1 MRMTHRCDGALGHS
15 AMTLGRSWSRAV
27 VLLVLVL
34 SAAACGPSEPLAIT
48 TIQVGRS
55 LNSDDSINGFATTFK
70 PNETIYASVIN
81 DAAGTGTLAVRWL
94 YAGQTVSQESREVSY
109 TREGATAFHIQPPS
123 AGFPAGDYRVE
134 FTLNGQPAGSR
145 EFRVAR

>member
-1 MRMTHRCDGALGHS
+1 MTRVCC
-15 AMTLGRSWSRAV
+15 V
-27 VLLVLVL
+27 VLVSLLTAV
-34 SAAACGPSEPLAIT
+34 ACGPSAPLVVT

-81 DAAGTGTLAVRWL
+81 DAAGQGTLAVRWL
-94 YAGQTVSQESREVSY
+94 YAGQTVTEESRDVSY
-109 TREGATAFHIQPPS
+109 NREGATAFRIQPPS

-134 FTLNGQPAGSR
+134 FTLDGRPVGSR